1 MKTLI
6 FLLFLLTTSCST
18 NKVVNNHGSTAIAI
32 KSNKIEISKTNKN
45 DVLIIFGKPSTVS
58 LFDQNSWFFIEREKV
73 NQSIFKFGK
82 SKIRKNNVL
91 EVTFD
96 NYGIVQSKK
105 LYNLDNMNDLKKVKK
120 TTQKKYDT
128 NSKLGKLIKSL
139 EQKINSP
146 KMNRSKKN

>member
-1 MKTLI
+1 MKKLFIII
-6 FLLFLLTTSCST
+6 FLLTLSCSN
-18 NKVVNNHGSTAIAI
+18 NKVVKNHGITALELKTHKVKVL
-32 KSNKIEISKTNKN
+32 KSNKN
-45 DVLIIFGKPSTVS
+45 DVLKIIGKPSTVS

-91 EVTFD
+91 EITFD

-105 LYNLDNMNDLKKVKK
+105 LYNLENMNDLKKVKN

-128 NSKLGKLIKSL
+128 NSKIGKLIKSL
-139 EQKINSP
+139 EQKINAP
-146 KMNRSKKN
+146 KMNRNKK

>member
-1 MKTLI
+1 MKILI
-6 FLLFLLTTSCST
+6 FLLFLLTISCSN
-18 NKVVNNHGSTAIAI
+18 NKVVNNHGSTAIAL
-32 KSNKIEISKTNKN
+32 KSNKIEISKSNKN
-45 DVLIIFGKPSTVS
+45 DVMIILGKPSTVS

-91 EVTFD
+91 EITFD

-105 LYNLDNMNDLKKVKK
+105 LYNLENMNDLKKVKN

-128 NSKLGKLIKSL
+128 NSKIGKLIKSL
-139 EQKINSP
+139 EQKINAP
-146 KMNRSKKN
+146 KMNRNKK

>member
-1 MKTLI
+1 MKILI
-6 FLLFLLTTSCST
+6 FLLFLLTISCSN
-18 NKVVNNHGSTAIAI
+18 NKVVNSHGSTAISL
-32 KSNKIEISKTNKN
+32 KSNKIEISKSNKN
-45 DVLIIFGKPSTVS
+45 DVMIILGKPSTVS

-91 EVTFD
+91 EITFD

-105 LYNLDNMNDLKKVKK
+105 LYNLEKINDLKKVKN

-128 NSKLGKLIKSL
+128 NSKIGKLIKSL
-139 EQKINSP
+139 EQKINAP
-146 KMNRSKKN
+146 KMNRNKK

>member
-1 MKTLI
+1 MKILI
-6 FLLFLLTTSCST
+6 FLLFLLTISCSN
-18 NKVVNNHGSTAIAI
+18 NKVVNNHGSTAIAL
-32 KSNKIEISKTNKN
+32 KSNKIEISKSNKN
-45 DVLIIFGKPSTVS
+45 DVMIILGKPSTVS

-91 EVTFD
+91 EITFD

-105 LYNLDNMNDLKKVKK
+105 LYNLEKINDLKKVKN

-128 NSKLGKLIKSL
+128 NSKIGKLIKSL
-139 EQKINSP
+139 EQKINAP
-146 KMNRSKKN
+146 KMNRNKK